1 MIELHEK
8 AQPYIRM
15 SERPKTI
22 LIVEDEAL
30 IALDEERKL
39 KHAGYSVACVAS
51 GEESI
56 DIFRKNPDSFDLVL
70 MDIDLGGGIDG
81 TEAAQEILRS
91 YDVPILFLSSH
102 TEPELVEKTE
112 KITNY
117 GYVVKSSPFT
127 VLDASIKMAFKLFEA
142 QKKLYQKNMEI
153 EAINER
159 LRISLEK
166 VEESEERARR
176 DQLFLRTLL
185 DNLPDVVYFNDAEGR
200 KIIANRADLENIGL
214 CGEEAIGKT
223 DLELFPGDIGVRG
236 HRDNLAVVRNGEPI
250 INREEEFIRPDGGRR
265 WLLTSKIPLR
275 DRQGSIIGLV
285 GIGRDI
291 TDRKKAEEKDAQERI
306 FLRTLIDVLPDPVY
320 FKDATCRKIIS
331 NISAFHNVERNDTND
346 ELGKTDLDLFPGPV
360 GMRGYLDDQRVIRD
374 GTPILNREEDF
385 VQPDGSVLWLS
396 TSKVPLRNVKGEII
410 GLAGIGHDITELKN
424 LEKSLQKTAEQKTML
439 MKELQHRVKNSLSI
453 VSSLLN
459 LEIDSLTDE
468 AARVIFRE
476 TLGRI
481 DAISAVYERL
491 YLSESLDSVDIR
503 AYIGYLAEAI
513 SKTIASRTVR
523 ISSRSSDLQ
532 LDANHA
538 LPLGLILNELLT
550 NAIKYAYPPG
560 AEGEIR
566 IVLEAAD
573 GKIRLSVADDGIGL
587 PEGFDPMTAESM
599 GMSLVTML
607 AKQLG
612 GAIQAE
618 SKRGAQISVTFP
630 Q

>member
-1 MIELHEK
+1 
-8 AQPYIRM
+8 
-15 SERPKTI
+15 
-22 LIVEDEAL
+22 
-30 IALDEERKL
+30 
-39 KHAGYSVACVAS
+39 
-51 GEESI
+51 
-56 DIFRKNPDSFDLVL
+56 
-70 MDIDLGGGIDG
+70 
-81 TEAAQEILRS
+81 
-91 YDVPILFLSSH
+91 
-102 TEPELVEKTE
+102 
-112 KITNY
+112 
-117 GYVVKSSPFT
+117 
-127 VLDASIKMAFKLFEA
+127 
-142 QKKLYQKNMEI
+142 
-153 EAINER
+153 
-159 LRISLEK
+159 
-166 VEESEERARR
+166 
-176 DQLFLRTLL
+176 
-185 DNLPDVVYFNDAEGR
+185 
-200 KIIANRADLENIGL
+200 
-214 CGEEAIGKT
+214 
-223 DLELFPGDIGVRG
+223 
-236 HRDNLAVVRNGEPI
+236 
-250 INREEEFIRPDGGRR
+250 
-265 WLLTSKIPLR
+265 
-275 DRQGSIIGLV
+275 
-285 GIGRDI
+285 
-291 TDRKKAEEKDAQERI
+291 
-306 FLRTLIDVLPDPVY
+306 
-320 FKDATCRKIIS
+320 
-331 NISAFHNVERNDTND
+331 
-346 ELGKTDLDLFPGPV
+346 
-360 GMRGYLDDQRVIRD
+360 
-374 GTPILNREEDF
+374 
-385 VQPDGSVLWLS
+385 
-396 TSKVPLRNVKGEII
+396 
-410 GLAGIGHDITELKN
+410 
-424 LEKSLQKTAEQKTML
+424 
-439 MKELQHRVKNSLSI
+439 
-453 VSSLLN
+453 LN